1 MKSRFRA
8 SATGKA
14 INHATLR
21 RGDAVL
27 LAVAL
32 LLTMPLAAY
41 ADDDDNAVESARQL
55 RARGV
60 IVPLE
65 RIVEEAQRI
74 HPGRMIA
81 TEFETKHGRYIYEIE
96 ILDKDGSVWELKF
109 DATTGAFIKEKK
121 ED

>member
-1 MKSRFRA
+1 MKSKFRA
-8 SATGKA
+8 WATGKT
-14 INHATLR
+14 INRSALR

-27 LAVAL
+27 LAAAL
-32 LLTMPLAAY
+32 LLAPPLAAY

-55 RARGV
+55 RERGA

-74 HPGRMIA
+74 HPGRLIA
-81 TEFETKHGRYIYEIE
+81 TEFETKHGRYVYEIE
-96 ILDKDGSVWELKF
+96 VLDKDGSVWELKF
-109 DATTGAFIKEKK
+109 DAATGAFIKEKK